1 MAQDISN
8 LAINASF
15 QNLVQVS
22 SSAEGNMLATAT
34 GTDFTVATA
43 SYALNSAN
51 QESASYASS
60 ASQAEFAATAN
71 EADFATQAGIATLA
85 TTASYALTAGT
96 ADVAL
101 TTNTASVAIQA
112 VSSSYALVAASVEG
126 SIASASFAENART
139 ADSATSASH
148 AESASLATL
157 AEGNV
162 VSATNDFSEITFTKG
177 DGTTFDIDV
186 TPRQVIETVKN
197 MDVTTL
203 VKGTPVYISGST
215 GNAVNVYKADAAD
228 ASKMPASFILEQT
241 LDPTEEGTGIL
252 SGFINGVSTVGFEDG
267 DSVWVAAGGGYTNV
281 KPTGA
286 NIIQRLGNVI
296 KGQSVNGSGLI
307 SPNEETDV
315 PNITSGYAWVGNE
328 NQVATAVS
336 TASFS
341 VANAVSAD
349 TAATA
354 SHALDIKQG
363 IDVSFNSGSFNDIT
377 ATTLSVTNFNAVTS
391 SVVITGDAFIQLN
404 NDTPAQQY
412 AGINVVDSGSNT
424 TASFFFD
431 GNTNDWN
438 YEYNDGAVDY
448 GVAMFGPEYSVKG
461 TPVYNTANTLVKA
474 DGGHHLLDSSIT
486 DDGTLVNVSANLT
499 ANVITAN
506 TNFAG
511 NLEGNADTATSASY
525 AIFSPTSVSSSFAEN
540 SRNATSAS
548 FAENASVADS
558 SPNLV
563 SDVVGGFASN
573 QIDITKDGFTST
585 VTINGVAN
593 ATSASFA
600 STISDT
606 LTQNI
611 TVNGATNGQ
620 VVTVAPSN
628 STSSIDLSQGNFFL
642 CYLVGSANT
651 HITATNVQAGQNI
664 NLKLLQTGG
673 SGTITFDTTKF
684 KFADGIPFE
693 SSAGAAQT
701 YDLVSAVSFDANSL
715 VATGIKNLS

>member
-22 SSAEGNMLATAT
+22 SSAEGNILATAT
-34 GTDFTVATA
+34 GTDFIVATA
-43 SYALNSAN
+43 SYALNIEN
-51 QESASYASS
+51 LESASYASS
-60 ASQAEFAATAN
+60 ASQAEYALNAGFANTAT
-71 EADFATQAGIATLA
+71 EAGTAVLAQTASFTTFAT
-85 TTASYALTAGT
+85 TAGT
-96 ADVAL
+96 ATLAL
-101 TTNTASVAIQA
+101 TANSASVATQA
-112 VSSSYALVAASVEG
+112 VSSSYALVAGSVQG

-162 VSATNDFSEITFTKG
+162 ASAVNDFSEITFTKG
-177 DGTTFDIDV
+177 DGTTFQLDT
-186 TPRQVIETVKN
+186 TPRQVIELVKN
-197 MDVTTL
+197 MDITTL
-203 VKGTPVYISGST
+203 GKGTPVYISGST
-215 GNAVNVYKADAAD
+215 GNAVNVYKADAGVP
-228 ASKMPASFILEQT
+228 SKMPASFILEQT

-252 SGFINGVSTVGFEDG
+252 SGFINGVSTIGFEDG
-267 DSVWVAAGGGYTNV
+267 DSVWVAVGGGYTNV
-281 KPTGA
+281 KPTGSA
-286 NIIQRLGNVI
+286 QIQRLGNVI

-349 TAATA
+349 TATTA
-354 SHALDIKQG
+354 SHALDVKNG
-363 IDVSFNSGSFNDIT
+363 IDVSFNSGSFNHIDVG
-377 ATTLSVTNFNAVTS
+377 TLVATNFIATTS

-404 NDTPAQQY
+404 NDTPSQQY

-511 NLEGNADTATSASY
+511 NLVGNADTATSASH
-525 AIFSPTSVSSSFAEN
+525 ALNAGSSVSASFAQNTAVAVSASFSEDARTADSATSASFAESSATSVSSSFAEDA
-540 SRNATSAS
+540 R
-548 FAENASVADS
+548 
-558 SPNLV
+558 
-563 SDVVGGFASN
+563 
-573 QIDITKDGFTST
+573 I
-585 VTINGVAN
+585 

-600 STISDT
+600 STIAET

-611 TVNGATNGQ
+611 TIDGAVNGGVSTLTIASTTASMDMAT
-620 VVTVAPSN
+620 
-628 STSSIDLSQGNFFL
+628 GNFFEL
-642 CYLVGSANT
+642 NLANGVAT
-651 HITATNVQAGQNI
+651 HLIATNVQAGQTI
-664 NLKLLQTGG
+664 NLKINQNATTAGTLDFNSQFQFAGG
-673 SGTITFDTTKF
+673 T
-684 KFADGIPFE
+684 AFE
-693 SSAGAAQT
+693 PSTDLSAV
-701 YDLVSAVSFDANSL
+701 DLMSFVSFDTSNIL
-715 VATGIKNLS
+715 GTGIKALA